1 MNSGQQT
8 VVVDLGLGDRETGA
22 GLVAGGLG
30 VGGDGVQVTGQVSVG
45 RRLIGLVWGE

>member
-30 VGGDGVQVTGQVSVG
+30 VGGMGFRLQVRSV
-45 RRLIGLVWGE
+45 